1 MFASFVA
8 VCLCRDDMQIINMIL
23 PTIAICLVIASTVLH
38 SCMLAAKAMWPDS
51 SQAQLS
57 ALVNHESSW
66 LIYCMQVVGP
76 SEAAKWL
83 SDISTA
89 QQLRY
94 SFLHC
99 SQLNWMSQ
107 QQHFE
112 MLKHTG
118 ELTVHFACGTGNAHG
133 QVDVCILHA

>member
-1 MFASFVA
+1 
-8 VCLCRDDMQIINMIL
+8 
-23 PTIAICLVIASTVLH
+23 
-38 SCMLAAKAMWPDS
+38 
-51 SQAQLS
+51 
-57 ALVNHESSW
+57 
-66 LIYCMQVVGP
+66 MQVVGP

-99 SQLNWMSQ
+99 SQLNRMNQ
-107 QQHFE
+107 QRQFE

-118 ELTVHFACGTGNAHG
+118 QLTVHFAGGTGNAHE
-133 QVDVCILHA
+133 QVDGHTLHAW

>member
-1 MFASFVA
+1 MTHH
-8 VCLCRDDMQIINMIL
+8 R
-23 PTIAICLVIASTVLH
+23 
-38 SCMLAAKAMWPDS
+38 
-51 SQAQLS
+51 QAQLS

-66 LIYCMQVVGP
+66 LICRSQVVGP

-99 SQLNWMSQ
+99 TQLNRMSQ
-107 QQHFE
+107 QQQFE

-118 ELTVHFACGTGNAHG
+118 ELAVQFACGTGNGHEQLDG
-133 QVDVCILHA
+133 YILHAQYAPKAV